1 MHKFLNAINTIY
13 VEYLGYSFEKFS
25 VTVQNKKL
33 TERVGADILYPEFND
48 QIDMPKKGMSRADLL
63 NYGRVKTRRLWQT
76 DGNIALSRTRACD
89 SRSSG

>member
-48 QIDMPKKGMSRADLL
+48 QIDR
-63 NYGRVKTRRLWQT
+63 RVCRVL
-76 DGNIALSRTRACD
+76 IC
-89 SRSSG
+89 